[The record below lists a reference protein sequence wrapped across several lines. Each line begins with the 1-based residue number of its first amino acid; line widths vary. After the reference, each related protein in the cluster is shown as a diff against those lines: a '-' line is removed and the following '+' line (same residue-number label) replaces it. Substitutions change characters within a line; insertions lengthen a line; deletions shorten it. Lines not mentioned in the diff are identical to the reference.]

1 MLMSIAFFFYFCYML
16 LFVTP
21 FWIVCVYD
29 IFVIILGIEIT

>member
-1 MLMSIAFFFYFCYML
+1 ML

-29 IFVIILGIEIT
+29 ISVIILGIEIT

>member
-1 MLMSIAFFFYFCYML
+1 ML

-29 IFVIILGIEIT
+29 ISVIILGLVPL